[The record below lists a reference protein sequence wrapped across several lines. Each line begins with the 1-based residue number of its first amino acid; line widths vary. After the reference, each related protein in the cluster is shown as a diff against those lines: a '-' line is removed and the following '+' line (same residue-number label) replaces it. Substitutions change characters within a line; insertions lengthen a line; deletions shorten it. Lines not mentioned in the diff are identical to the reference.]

1 MWFAQVETQFA
12 LAGVLLDETKF
23 NYVAGNL
30 DAKLAA
36 EVRDILTSA
45 PGTERT
51 YQRLKTELINRLSAS
66 QDQKTLRLLE
76 HEEIGDRTP
85 SQFLRHLRG
94 LAGNVF
100 PDAVLRPLWLGQ
112 LHAPMQAILATQ
124 DQAQL
129 DKLAQLADAIAEATP
144 KTCVSEVSANLAPL
158 EAMLQQLALV
168 TSRIAEVSVT
178 LSEVASGSR
187 DRGRSPSRGRFR
199 DRSRSRS
206 RRNHEDGVCWYHE
219 TFGSD
224 AKKCNLPC
232 AFKSGNEPGR
242 C

>member
-23 NYVAGNL
+23 NYVVGNL
-30 DAKLAA
+30 DAKFAA
-36 EVRDILTSA
+36 EVRDFLTSS
-45 PGTERT
+45 PGPERT

-66 QDQKTLRLLE
+66 QDQKTRRLLE

-100 PDAVLRPLWLGQ
+100 PDAVLRPLWLGR
-112 LHAPMQAILATQ
+112 LPTSMQAILATQ

-144 KTCVSEVSANLAPL
+144 KTRVSEVSANLASL
-158 EAMLQQLALV
+158 EAMLQQLALA
-168 TSRIAEVSVT
+168 TTRIAEVSVT
-178 LSEVASGSR
+178 SEVASSSR

-206 RRNHEDGVCWYHE
+206 HRNNEDGVCWYHE

-242 C
+242 R